1 MIQVSKVVAALST
14 SIRTSWKVAIHN
26 INGALLILNLAP
38 LYNKAVAKSEGNET
52 ARQVLAEQF
61 RTLEQVSRVDG
72 EAARRRMANGVP
84 LYILR
89 QTLDICICIY

>member
-1 MIQVSKVVAALST
+1 MVIYYIK
-14 SIRTSWKVAIHN
+14 
-26 INGALLILNLAP
+26 GPLLILNLAP

-72 EAARRRMANGVP
+72 SAVADGSSAAMVCSYIFCGKPWTYAYAFISLVVGPVCAANC
-84 LYILR
+84 LQQYK
-89 QTLDICICIY
+89 